1 VPVSAP
7 PRTSKIAIARTAI
20 ARGGVRMHDARST
33 IDHARHDAALMQQ
46 YARGDQRSFR
56 ELYHRHAPRLRAL
69 LRARGI
75 VDADDIVQQTFLR
88 LHRHR
93 AAFRPELELRAWLFT
108 IAINLVR
115 DQARRRADMHA
126 ALDLDG
132 VASDLPC
139 PDARLDARRT
149 LARLAA
155 SYHRLSP
162 RLRESLEHTWADADP
177 AALSTPLA
185 GSTSRVRAHRARHAL
200 RQLLTTTRTTP

>member
-1 VPVSAP
+1 MRDAAP
-7 PRTSKIAIARTAI
+7 R
-20 ARGGVRMHDARST
+20 D
-33 IDHARHDAALMQQ
+33 DHARHDAALMQL

-56 ELYHRHAPRLRAL
+56 EIYHRHAPRLRAL

-75 VDADDIVQQTFLR
+75 ADADDIVQQTFLR

-115 DQARRRADMHA
+115 DQARRRTDVCA
-126 ALDLDG
+126 ALDLDQ

-139 PDARLDARRT
+139 PNARLDARRA

-155 SYHRLSP
+155 SYHHLSP
-162 RLRESLEHTWADADP
+162 CLRESLERAWAGGDP
-177 AALSTPLA
+177 PSDAALSP
-185 GSTSRVRAHRARHAL
+185 STSRVRAHRARHAL
-200 RQLLTTTRTTP
+200 RQLLTTTRTNP